1 MKVEATFHGDRKVF
15 GVSAFNQGIGIY
27 LRRLPS
33 LWVEGEVTDLRRNEA
48 WAFVFFTLKD
58 PDTGACVRATMPRRR
73 FDELALE
80 LSDGERVLVEGKAE
94 IYEAKGELSFRATTI
109 ERVGL
114 GDHLAAIERLK
125 RVLAAEGL
133 FAAERKRPLPRF
145 PRAVG
150 VVTGADAAARGDVIA
165 SIQARFPAAHIVI
178 AETRVQG
185 ASAGARIA
193 ATLGRVAAHPAV
205 DVVIVTR
212 GGGSFE
218 DLLPFSDEAV
228 VRAFARCPVPVVSAV
243 GHEQDTP
250 LCDLAADVRASTPT
264 AAARLVVPDL
274 GELSAGLVRLRDQL
288 DGSVTARPRPRPR
301 APRARP
307 PATPRRPGA
316 AARAPARRARPC
328 RRPAAGALASRNPRA
343 RLRRRPLR
351 WLGAQGCGHGR
362 SRQPPRDRAGDGR
375 PRRDRGGGAR
385 VSNGE
390 AVERTFEDL
399 RRELEEIVGRL
410 ERGDV
415 AVDEAIELWQR
426 GEALHRRCAALLEA
440 AEGRIEELSAGGP
453 MTGKRPGCKVTAM
466 SQPTADLIRG
476 VPLFADL
483 DDKTV
488 ERLAGEFIERHFD
501 EGAAIATEGTDGL
514 NFFIVAS
521 GEAAVTIHGEQVG
534 TLGPGNSFGEV
545 ALVDK
550 SARSA
555 TVTATTPMVAYALP
569 VWSFRPFVEQRPELA
584 WKLLEVLA
592 ERLRAANAR

>member
-58 PDTGACVRATMPRRR
+58 PDSGACVRATMPRRR

-193 ATLGRVAAHPAV
+193 AALGRVAAHPAV

-274 GELSAGLVRLRDQL
+274 GRADRRARAP
-288 DGSVTARPRPRPR
+288 ARPARRLGQARTRARPR

-307 PATPRRPGA
+307 AAAPGRPGRCCSSAGASPSTTPPPGCRRSRLAQPSRVATPSSAR
-316 AARAPARRARPC
+316 AARR
-328 RRPAAGALASRNPRA
+328 
-343 RLRRRPLR
+343 
-351 WLGAQGCGHGR
+351 
-362 SRQPPRDRAGDGR
+362 
-375 PRRDRGGGAR
+375 
-385 VSNGE
+385 
-390 AVERTFEDL
+390 
-399 RRELEEIVGRL
+399 
-410 ERGDV
+410 
-415 AVDEAIELWQR
+415 
-426 GEALHRRCAALLEA
+426 
-440 AEGRIEELSAGGP
+440 
-453 MTGKRPGCKVTAM
+453 
-466 SQPTADLIRG
+466 
-476 VPLFADL
+476 
-483 DDKTV
+483 
-488 ERLAGEFIERHFD
+488 
-501 EGAAIATEGTDGL
+501 
-514 NFFIVAS
+514 
-521 GEAAVTIHGEQVG
+521 
-534 TLGPGNSFGEV
+534 
-545 ALVDK
+545 
-550 SARSA
+550 
-555 TVTATTPMVAYALP
+555 
-569 VWSFRPFVEQRPELA
+569 
-584 WKLLEVLA
+584 
-592 ERLRAANAR
+592 

>member
-1 MKVEATFHGDRKVF
+1 MTARS
-15 GVSAFNQGIGIY
+15 SASPRSTRGSGSTCAGC
-27 LRRLPS
+27 RRSGSRARSPTCA
-33 LWVEGEVTDLRRNEA
+33 GTRRGRSCSSRSRIRTRA
-48 WAFVFFTLKD
+48 PACGRRCR
-58 PDTGACVRATMPRRR
+58 GAGSTSSRSSS
-73 FDELALE
+73 
-80 LSDGERVLVEGKAE
+80 SDGERVLVEGKAE

-185 ASAGARIA
+185 AAAGARIA

-274 GELSAGLVRLRDQL
+274 GELSAGLVAAARPARRLRQ
-288 DGSVTARPRPRPR
+288 ARARPRPR

-307 PATPRRPGA
+307 AAAPGRA
-316 AARAPARRARPC
+316 GPAARAPARRARP
-328 RRPAAGALASRNPRA
+328 RGRPAAGALAARNPRA

-351 WLGAQGCGHGR
+351 RLGAEGRRHGR

-375 PRRDRGGGAR
+375 PRRDGRGGAP
-385 VSNGE
+385 VSNGD
-390 AVERTFEDL
+390 AGERTFEDL

-440 AEGRIEELSAGGP
+440 AEGRIEELSAAVQ
-453 MTGKRPGCKVTAM
+453 MTRTRPGCKVTAM
-466 SQPTADLIRG
+466 SQPISRSHPGRAPLRRPRRQDRRAARRRVHRAPLRRGRSDRDRRRRTASTSSSSR
-476 VPLFADL
+476 
-483 DDKTV
+483 
-488 ERLAGEFIERHFD
+488 
-501 EGAAIATEGTDGL
+501 AARQRSRST
-514 NFFIVAS
+514 AS
-521 GEAAVTIHGEQVG
+521 TVG
-534 TLGPGNSFGEV
+534 TLGPGASFGEV

-584 WKLLEVLA
+584 WKLLEILA

>member
-1 MKVEATFHGDRKVF
+1 M
-15 GVSAFNQGIGIY
+15 
-27 LRRLPS
+27 
-33 LWVEGEVTDLRRNEA
+33 
-48 WAFVFFTLKD
+48 
-58 PDTGACVRATMPRRR
+58 
-73 FDELALE
+73 
-80 LSDGERVLVEGKAE
+80 LVEGKAE

-193 ATLGRVAAHPAV
+193 AALGRVAAHPAV

-288 DGSVTARPRPRPR
+288 DGSVRRALARDRERLERDRLRLR
-301 APRARP
+301 AAPVLLLE
-307 PATPRRPGA
+307 RRRVALDHA
-316 AARAPARRARPC
+316 AARLQ
-328 RRPAAGALASRNPRA
+328 ALSPRA
-343 RLRRRPLR
+343 TLARGYAVVRSGGSAL
-351 WLGAQGCGHGR
+351 QGCRHGR

-390 AVERTFEDL
+390 AAERTFEDL

-440 AEGRIEELSAGGP
+440 AEGRIEELSAAGP
-453 MTGKRPGCKVTAM
+453 DDTEAPG
-466 SQPTADLIRG
+466 L
-476 VPLFADL
+476 
-483 DDKTV
+483 
-488 ERLAGEFIERHFD
+488 
-501 EGAAIATEGTDGL
+501 
-514 NFFIVAS
+514 
-521 GEAAVTIHGEQVG
+521 
-534 TLGPGNSFGEV
+534 
-545 ALVDK
+545 
-550 SARSA
+550 
-555 TVTATTPMVAYALP
+555 
-569 VWSFRPFVEQRPELA
+569 
-584 WKLLEVLA
+584 
-592 ERLRAANAR
+592 